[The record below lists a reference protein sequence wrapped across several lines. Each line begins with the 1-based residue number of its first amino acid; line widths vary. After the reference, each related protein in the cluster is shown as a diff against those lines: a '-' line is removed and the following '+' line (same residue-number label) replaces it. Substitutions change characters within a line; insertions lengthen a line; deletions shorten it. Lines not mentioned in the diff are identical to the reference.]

1 MITAMVT
8 DHYGEGRR
16 VHRSPRAPFLG
27 HKNGLGGGIG
37 HGMVTLEG
45 LILQEV

>member
-1 MITAMVT
+1 MVT
-8 DHYGEGRR
+8 DHHSKGRR
-16 VHRSPRAPFLG
+16 VHRTPRAPFLG
-27 HKNGLGGGIG
+27 HKNGLCGGNG